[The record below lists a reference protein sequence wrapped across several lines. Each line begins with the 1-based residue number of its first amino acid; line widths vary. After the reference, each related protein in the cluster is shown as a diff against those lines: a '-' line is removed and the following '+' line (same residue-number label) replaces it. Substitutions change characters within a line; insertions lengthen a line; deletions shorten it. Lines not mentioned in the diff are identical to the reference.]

1 MVTAAKADVVVI
13 GGGPAGLAAAI
24 AARGA
29 GLDVH
34 VIDRGVFPI
43 DKACGEGLMPDGVAA
58 LRRLGVGLCGGDG
71 LPFRGIRFLDRH
83 HVAEAAFPSDMGVGI
98 RRTRLHRLL
107 VEHAQSIG
115 VAISWNMKATAID
128 SSGVWIDENLLEC
141 KWIIGADG
149 FHSQTRRW
157 AGWGSPQESESRV
170 GLRQHFRISPWT
182 DFVEVHWCDGGQAY
196 VTPVGANEVC
206 VALLGRAQE
215 VSFSDLATWFP
226 RLAAR
231 LEAKSG
237 ETTMRGAFTGTQRLR
252 QVTRRNVALVGDASS
267 AIDAITGDGLALAF
281 RQAEA
286 LGAALREGDLSFY
299 ETRHRQ
305 ICRTPFLM
313 ARLLLLMD
321 RHGGL
326 RKFTLEALAGR
337 PGIFDKLLAAH
348 VGARHPVVASMDIAA
363 LGLRLLARTATSWS
377 GSATP

>member
-1 MVTAAKADVVVI
+1 M
-13 GGGPAGLAAAI
+13 
-24 AARGA
+24 
-29 GLDVH
+29 
-34 VIDRGVFPI
+34 
-43 DKACGEGLMPDGVAA
+43 
-58 LRRLGVGLCGGDG
+58 
-71 LPFRGIRFLDRH
+71 
-83 HVAEAAFPSDMGVGI
+83 
-98 RRTRLHRLL
+98 
-107 VEHAQSIG
+107 
-115 VAISWNMKATAID
+115 
-128 SSGVWIDENLLEC
+128 
-141 KWIIGADG
+141 
-149 FHSQTRRW
+149 
-157 AGWGSPQESESRV
+157 
-170 GLRQHFRISPWT
+170 RQHFRISPWT

-231 LEAKSG
+231 LEAKGG

-252 QVTRRNVALVGDASS
+252 RVTRRNVALVGDASS

-286 LGAALREGDLSFY
+286 LGAALRKGDLSFY

-321 RHGGL
+321 RHDGL

-348 VGARHPVVASMDIAA
+348 VGARHPVVASMDIVA